1 MKTLLILRHA
11 KSSWKHPELADH
23 DRPLNKRG
31 KRDAPR
37 MGQLLKQEKLVP
49 ELILSSS
56 AKRALRTAEAV
67 AQSSGYE
74 NDIHVVNGFYHA
86 SSETFYN
93 IIARSP
99 DQYSRIMIIGHNPG
113 LEVFLEDIT
122 GYWERL
128 PTAALAQVELPI
140 NQWVDFDD
148 HIEGTLKN
156 LWLPRELLS

>member
-31 KRDAPR
+31 KRDARR
-37 MGQLLKQEKLVP
+37 MGELLKQEDLVP
-49 ELILSSS
+49 GLILSSS
-56 AKRALRTAEAV
+56 ARRALKTAEAV

-74 NDIHVVNGFYHA
+74 NEIHVVTTFYHA
-86 SSETFYN
+86 GLESFYKA
-93 IIARSP
+93 IARSP
-99 DQYSRIMIIGHNPG
+99 DQFTQIMIIGHNPG
-113 LEVFLEDIT
+113 LEVFFEDVT

-128 PTAALAQVELPI
+128 PTAALAQIKLPI
-140 NQWVDFDD
+140 NRWVEFDD

-156 LWLPRELLS
+156 LWLPRELLD